1 MSTFKPFHTLLF
13 AGAVFGGLAL
23 ISWLFPKDGIPLGVG
38 PGLKFPTLASVFEP
52 KKEKTDISK
61 ILDLSDTAAIDTTA
75 LIAVKPLK
83 KDSIAEN
90 DTTPNQQH
98 GEIKD
103 PSLKLVTPLEYVNE
117 EKNSLDK
124 FFNALA
130 SEINDSR
137 AIHILHYGDSQI
149 EGDRISDFLRLK
161 LQNQF
166 GGQGQGFVSPM
177 PVAPCVALKQT
188 WSENWNRY
196 TAFTGKDKR
205 VKHTSYGAGA
215 GFCRYL
221 GYKTLNDSSEI
232 QQAWLKTV
240 TSKAGG
246 ANLASYNKV
255 KLFYGNAQYKTAV
268 EFYENGELKESDTL
282 NIGGVF
288 NVKQFSVT
296 TSPPQF
302 EMKFKGQDSPDIYG
316 LSLEGNGGIMV
327 DNFGLRG
334 SSGTFFNQMNYG
346 QLKSFYDNMNV
357 KLFIL
362 QFGGNSL
369 PYIKDKKQCDNFG
382 NYLQAQISTLKKMM
396 PNASFIVI
404 GPADMGV
411 KEETAYVSH
420 PQVENLRNAIRSAA
434 FNTNC
439 AFFDM
444 YACMGGNGSMVSW
457 VDAGIAAKDYIHFSS
472 GGARKIATILYSA
485 IITDYNNY
493 IKKGK

>member
-23 ISWLFPKDGIPLGVG
+23 VSAVFPEGGIPLGEE
-38 PGLKFPTLASVFEP
+38 LSIRFPTLASVFEP

-61 ILDLSDTAAIDTTA
+61 ILDLSDTAAIDTTRLLVVETA
-75 LIAVKPLK
+75 T
-83 KDSIAEN
+83 KDSIAVE
-90 DTTPNQQH
+90 DTTLNQKH
-98 GEIKD
+98 GEVKD
-103 PSLKLVTPLEYVNE
+103 PTLKLVTPLEYGNE
-117 EKNSLDK
+117 AKDALDNFFSSLA
-124 FFNALA
+124 N
-130 SEINDSR
+130 EVNDSK
-137 AIHILHYGDSQI
+137 AIHIMHYGDSQI

-161 LQNQF
+161 LQSQF

-177 PVAPCVALKQT
+177 PVAPCVALRQT
-188 WSENWNRY
+188 WSDNWNRY
-196 TAFTGKDKR
+196 TAFTGRDKR
-205 VKHTSYGAGA
+205 VKHTNYGAGA
-215 GFCRYL
+215 SFCRYL
-221 GYKTLNDSSEI
+221 GYKTLNDSSET

-246 ANLASYNKV
+246 ANLASYTKV

-268 EFYENGELKESDTL
+268 EFYEGGELKVSDTL
-282 NIGGVF
+282 NAGGIF
-288 NVKQFSVT
+288 NVKQFNVSSV
-296 TSPPQF
+296 PPQF
-302 EMKFKGQDSPDIYG
+302 ELKFRGKDSPDIYG
-316 LSLEGNGGIMV
+316 ISLEGNGGIMV

-346 QLKSFYDNMNV
+346 QLKTFYDNMNV

-369 PYIKDKKQCDNFG
+369 PYIKDQKQCENFG
-382 NYLQAQISTLKKMM
+382 KYLQAQISTLKKMM
-396 PNASFIVI
+396 PQASFLVI

-411 KEETAYVSH
+411 KQETEYVSH
-420 PQVENLRNAIRSAA
+420 PQVENLRDAIRTAA

-457 VDAGIAAKDYIHFSS
+457 VEAGIAAKDYIHFSS

-493 IKKGK
+493 IKKGS